1 MEVSQC
7 GVRVETSGSCNKLMM
22 IPSKPNT
29 HPRRSI
35 RWNRAR
41 RAGFAFVFFF
51 VVASTSAR
59 TRPPANMA
67 PVVAMERYEP
77 VAKARS
83 EHEDFNCNDQCHA
96 HQHKRQADADSKCR

>member
-22 IPSKPNT
+22 IPSKPKTPPAAIN
-29 HPRRSI
+29 PLEYS
-35 RWNRAR
+35 APGL
-41 RAGFAFVFFF
+41 ASLSSFFF
-51 VVASTSAR
+51 VVASTKAR

-77 VAKARS
+77 VAKARERTPRIS
-83 EHEDFNCNDQCHA
+83 TA
-96 HQHKRQADADSKCR
+96 TTKATPIKTRRQGSR